1 MTLYNRQ
8 WSKPSPEKEMSKG
21 KIVFLGGLKIDEKRR
36 EAIGKGEKE
45 K

>member
-1 MTLYNRQ
+1 
-8 WSKPSPEKEMSKG
+8 MSKG